1 MSYLSNM
8 IREAYERSLR
18 NTGMS
23 YSVYIDGEGGKPY
36 IHETL
41 AGTDNQPEGSWAGRD
56 KSICSFCS
64 QAWRPEDGDPLFEEN
79 LLEYA
84 ELSKKEKSEAR
95 AALKNGELDRNGLIE
110 KYPDAYESYREDM
123 IRDMAEAFS
132 PEDYIGDSR
141 SGGAKREEAE
151 ADRMR

>member
-1 MSYLSNM
+1 MSYLKNI

-23 YSVYIDGEGGKPY
+23 YSVYIDGESGKPY
-36 IHETL
+36 IYETL
-41 AGTDNQPEGSWAGRD
+41 AGTDNQPEGAWAGRD

-84 ELSKKEKSEAR
+84 ELTKKEKSEAR
-95 AALKNGELDRNGLIE
+95 TALKNEELDRNGLIE
-110 KYPDAYESYREDM
+110 KYPDAYKSYREDM
-123 IRDMAEAFS
+123 IRDMAEALN
-132 PEDYIGDSR
+132 PEDYIGNGR
-141 SGGAKREEAE
+141 NGGAKREDLEE
-151 ADRMR
+151 DRMR

>member
-1 MSYLSNM
+1 MSYLSNT

-23 YSVYIDGEGGKPY
+23 YSVYIDGESGKPY
-36 IHETL
+36 IYETL
-41 AGTDNQPEGSWAGRD
+41 AGTDNQPEGAWAGRD

-84 ELSKKEKSEAR
+84 ELTKKEKSEAR
-95 AALKNGELDRNGLIE
+95 TALKNGELDRNGLIE
-110 KYPDAYESYREDM
+110 KYPDAYKSYREDM
-123 IRDMAEAFS
+123 IRDMAEALN
-132 PEDYIGDSR
+132 PEDYIGNGR
-141 SGGAKREEAE
+141 NGGAKREDLEE
-151 ADRMR
+151 DRMR